1 VSRGPYFCSPK
12 TGRAYSFSSSA
23 LASFKSAVPKPSV
36 KQMLDLREH
45 RARLV
50 AAAGAVEQPR
60 EAERCA

>member
-1 VSRGPYFCSPK
+1 MSRGPYFCSPK